1 MNEIGRVS
9 KPSVNA
15 PPRYT
20 SRNPARC
27 TSHIGAGGI
36 VGIWAGKGG
45 KPNIFIVPAVKK
57 TRPATILRML
67 NIRSVHGDRD
77 RSNIDMCLPIQF
89 RLVVKRRQRIHH
101 FAFGNGASRKG
112 RTIDSSQSVLV
123 MSVRCVVPGSTASC
137 ERGRPTI

>member
-57 TRPATILRML
+57 TRPATILRVL
-67 NIRSVHGDRD
+67 NMRSVHGDRD
-77 RSNIDMCLPIQF
+77 RSNIDICLPIQF
-89 RLVVKRRQRIHH
+89 RVVISAGSEFIISLSATAHRET
-101 FAFGNGASRKG
+101 AA
-112 RTIDSSQSVLV
+112 
-123 MSVRCVVPGSTASC
+123 PSTAAN
-137 ERGRPTI
+137 RFW